1 MNSDYLYNYFE
12 EYNLNNNTVIFCF
25 LAIFSFIVLINIYCI
40 IKYFYKKCCKKCCK
54 SKRQK
59 YIDQNYD
66 NHQDIDKQFFVITE
80 PFV

>member
-12 EYNLNNNTVIFCF
+12 EYNLNNNSVLFCF
-25 LAIFSFIVLINIYCI
+25 LAIFSFIVLINIYYI
-40 IKYFYKKCCKKCCK
+40 IKYFYKKCCK

-66 NHQDIDKQFFVITE
+66 NHQDIDKQFYVITE